1 MLVVNLHQT
10 FSFYLTNLP
19 VKPPGVRREQS
30 VLFFEVGNVVLYQ
43 MYVFILLYIGKGWNG
58 ILP

>member
-30 VLFFEVGNVVLYQ
+30 VLFFEVGNVVLYH
-43 MYVFILLYIGKGWNG
+43 MYDDRILFYYT
-58 ILP
+58 